1 MRNILGILAALIFL
15 SAIPCSARDKIS
27 IYAGYTYFTPAAA
40 STRDAFGGA
49 WPKPTLGRLETKKPD
64 KWTLTYDAASFQH
77 EGDYTA
83 LLVPVT
89 VGVQR
94 RLSRSATDNLQPY
107 VALRAGPYYGKIEDD
122 DGDVS
127 QSYINLNANIGV
139 GVVIQKRY
147 LIEARYD
154 HFGGRPE
161 GFRLDGF
168 SILAGVKLFDF

>member
-1 MRNILGILAALIFL
+1 MKNILCILALLVFF

-27 IYAGYTYFTPAAA
+27 IYAGYTYFTPAAS

-49 WPKPTLGRLETKKPD
+49 WPKPTLGRLETKKTN

-77 EGDYTA
+77 EGDYDA

-89 VGVQR
+89 IGVQH
-94 RLSRSATDNLQPY
+94 RLGGSNTDAVQPY
-107 VALRAGPYYGKIEDD
+107 VALRAGPYYGKVEDD
-122 DGDVS
+122 DADIS
-127 QSYINLNANIGV
+127 QSYVNLNANVGV